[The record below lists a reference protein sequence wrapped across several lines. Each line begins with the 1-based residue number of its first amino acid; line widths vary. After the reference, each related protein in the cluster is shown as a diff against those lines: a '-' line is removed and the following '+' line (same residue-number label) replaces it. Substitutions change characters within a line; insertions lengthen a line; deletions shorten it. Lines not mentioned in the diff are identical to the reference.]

1 VSEGGEK
8 RTLSD
13 EELEQMMKE
22 ELMKLRVSDVLIQ
35 TLYTVSSLGYQRLKD
50 ESRDLAEA
58 RLAIE
63 GMRALLPVLNEAVPA
78 QLARDFEQVVANLQ
92 LAYASAARTAPAA
105 EDSAP
110 PEPEEE
116 DDLEP
121 VDDEELGA
129 GD

>member
-1 VSEGGEK
+1 VSEEGEK

-13 EELEQMMKE
+13 EELEQMMQE

-63 GMRALLPVLNEAVPA
+63 GMRALLPVLKEAVPA

-92 LAYASAARTAPAA
+92 LAYASAARAAPAA
-105 EDSAP
+105 EDRP
-110 PEPEEE
+110 PAEPDEE
-116 DDLEP
+116 DLEP
-121 VDDEELGA
+121 VDDEELGG

>member
-1 VSEGGEK
+1 VSEGEK